1 MDSADRGTRAGM
13 STKTERLMSLRAARQ
28 LRRVRDF
35 YSAGVLLWAAA
46 AAWTGW
52 THPGSRQMWVSLLLL
67 GVFAG
72 LLATASVWLRHFQDA
87 PDHKPA
93 HHAAPG
99 RARTHHAAPWRE
111 SAPRHVRA

>member
-1 MDSADRGTRAGM
+1 M

-46 AAWTGW
+46 AGWTGW

-72 LLATASVWLRHFQDA
+72 LLATASVWLRRIQTA
-87 PDHKPA
+87 PGHKPA

-99 RARTHHAAPWRE
+99 RARTLRTSFGHARTPRTAFGHARTHHAAP
-111 SAPRHVRA
+111 

>member
-1 MDSADRGTRAGM
+1 M
-13 STKTERLMSLRAARQ
+13 STKTERLMLLRAARQ

-46 AAWTGW
+46 AAWTGR

-72 LLATASVWLRHFQDA
+72 LLATASVWLRRFQTA
-87 PDHKPA
+87 PGDKPA

-99 RARTHHAAPWRE
+99 RARTHRTAPGR
-111 SAPRHVRA
+111 ARTHHVAS

>member
-1 MDSADRGTRAGM
+1 
-13 STKTERLMSLRAARQ
+13 MSLRAARQ

-35 YSAGVLLWAAA
+35 YSAGALLWAAV

-72 LLATASVWLRHFQDA
+72 LLVTAAVWLRRFQ
-87 PDHKPA
+87 
-93 HHAAPG
+93 AAPG
-99 RARTHHAAPWRE
+99 RNPVHHAARG
-111 SAPRHVRA
+111 RARTRPTAWGHARTYHAAS